1 MSMDDLVEA
10 RREVAIGRA
19 LLAAAW
25 EREKHQQTV
34 IDGLRRELLECRDR
48 LGRDHCD
55 LDDSIYSAAPNPFR
69 DFGGDRRRVGG

>member
-1 MSMDDLVEA
+1 MDDLAES

-34 IDGLRRELLECRDR
+34 ISGLRRELLEARDL
-48 LGRDHCD
+48 LGRAEAVERIVYK
-55 LDDSIYSAAPNPFR
+55 DSLPNPFR
-69 DFGGDRRRVGG
+69 DFSQDRRRVGG